1 MSEFLTSVGRYL
13 LPALAI
19 FIVISCAINLLRG
32 NEKTKPLAFLIN
44 KLNSDKIMLDNYE
57 ISVGRS
63 KACDIV
69 LGYTTVSRFHAVL
82 TKRKGKWFVVD
93 TNSLAGTFIGP
104 EKVEKKAQLEN
115 GDIIYFGNAAFEF
128 IENIN
133 NIDVIMDYEEQK
145 NDVDSRVRRYNY
157 YLDFATKDLNIK
169 LDKLEEYTLGT
180 SKQSTIR
187 LKGVGVS
194 PLHTLISFDKNNWI
208 IEDLNS
214 SNGTFLN
221 GRRIDRVM
229 PLENNDKIKIGTN
242 IITFKMLESRE
253 VIE

>member
-1 MSEFLTSVGRYL
+1 MSAFLTSVGRYL
-13 LPALAI
+13 FPTLAI
-19 FIVISCAINLLRG
+19 FIVVSCAINLLRG

-44 KLNSDKIMLDNYE
+44 QLNSDKILLDNYE
-57 ISVGRS
+57 ISIGRS

-82 TKRKGKWFVVD
+82 TKRRGKWFVVD

-104 EKVEKKAQLEN
+104 EKVEKKAQIEN
-115 GDIIYFGNAAFEF
+115 GDIISFGNASFKF

-133 NIDVIMDYEEQK
+133 NPDVIIDYAKHEKDQENTK
-145 NDVDSRVRRYNY
+145 KEYNY
-157 YLDFATKDLNIK
+157 YLDFAQKDETMKLNN
-169 LDKLEEYTLGT
+169 LEEYTLGS
-180 SKQSTIR
+180 SKNASITLSKI
-187 LKGVGVS
+187 GVS
-194 PLHTLISFDKNNWI
+194 PIHAMISFEKNHWI

-221 GRRIDRVM
+221 GRRIDCVM

-242 IITFKMLESRE
+242 IITFKKLESRE
-253 VIE
+253 VYE